1 MQKKSCNERE
11 RGELT
16 ENHQAE
22 RSTLSQHQRIKELEA
37 TEQNLRQEKANLIIQ
52 HQTNLQKEQLEKK
65 FIIKDGRRFQSPLSD
80 FVEGPDHTANVPT
93 VKNPDD
99 VIIEVGPTNKIVY
112 ISGVLNETPL

>member
-1 MQKKSCNERE
+1 M
-11 RGELT
+11 
-16 ENHQAE
+16 
-22 RSTLSQHQRIKELEA
+22 
-37 TEQNLRQEKANLIIQ
+37 
-52 HQTNLQKEQLEKK
+52 
-65 FIIKDGRRFQSPLSD
+65 SPLSD

>member
-1 MQKKSCNERE
+1 MEGDFKVVR
-11 RGELT
+11 
-16 ENHQAE
+16 A
-22 RSTLSQHQRIKELEA
+22 
-37 TEQNLRQEKANLIIQ
+37 
-52 HQTNLQKEQLEKK
+52 
-65 FIIKDGRRFQSPLSD
+65 LSD